1 MHLKMQIKI
10 NIDQEH
16 VIELVKH
23 LSLAH
28 TVDYKIYIAVKNM
41 IDQILTC
48 NKLNSEQEEQIKTF
62 SEDFEKVQ
70 RKIFVWGNR

>member
-1 MHLKMQIKI
+1 MKIKV
-10 NIDQEH
+10 NIDQNH

-28 TVDYKIYIAVKNM
+28 TVNYKVYIAVKNM

-48 NKLNSEQEEQIKTF
+48 DKLNIEQEEQIKTF
-62 SEDFEKVQ
+62 SDDFEKVQ